1 MICHGQKNNPSN
13 PAKEAIQT
21 TGATSQINKAKRF
34 FPVVALSIYDNIK
47 VLENIRQRF
56 RGIFSWNKYKSKI
69 TIQPEKVI
77 VEIIWLIQPSEILI
91 DCLYFHST
99 MEMMILKETLLI
111 NITHH

>member
-77 VEIIWLIQPSEILI
+77 VEII
-91 DCLYFHST
+91 
-99 MEMMILKETLLI
+99 
-111 NITHH
+111 